1 MDNFVEVEYDVLSGI
16 NWPKNTIIPDVGFA
30 EEANPSYREQMEDA
44 HVMGYMPDGNSTFF
58 AVYDGHGGVDASL
71 LAAECLH
78 AEFFEALSSNRT
90 IKNSF
95 EIAFKRTDDIIEQED
110 VCYKGTTA
118 VCLYIH
124 KDASGTKRLDVA
136 HVGDSFAVV
145 FSQLDNNRGY
155 TANNLT
161 PPHRPSD
168 PAERTMITQR
178 GGYIVFDRVNS
189 ILSVTRAL
197 GDFGLKPPVSG
208 EPVHATYEIGPNDK
222 WIIVACDGL
231 WDFVDLK
238 EVAEILK
245 RCETA
250 SEAASS
256 LKALALDC
264 GTSDNVSVIAL
275 KLQ

>member
-1 MDNFVEVEYDVLSGI
+1 MPELIEVEYDLSTGI
-16 NWPKNTIIPDVGFA
+16 EWPTNTIISDVGFA
-30 EEANPSYREQMEDA
+30 EEANAAYREQMEDA
-44 HVMGYMPDGNSTFF
+44 HVMGYMPDGESTFF

-71 LAAECLH
+71 LAEKHLH
-78 AEFFEALSSNRT
+78 NEFFRALADNNT

-95 EIAFKRTDDIIEQED
+95 EIAFKRVDDIMEKKDIR
-110 VCYKGTTA
+110 YKGTTA

-124 KDASGTKRLDVA
+124 KDASDTKRLDVA

-208 EPVHATYEIGPNDK
+208 EPVHSTYEIGPNDK

-231 WDFVDLK
+231 WDFVEFED
-238 EVAEILK
+238 VAEVLK
-245 RCETA
+245 RCKTA

-256 LKALALDC
+256 LKALALDSR
-264 GTSDNVSVIAL
+264 TSDNVSVIAL
-275 KLQ
+275 KL